1 MGGVM
6 HENELRQLEE
16 QLHQVLIA
24 SGFEWL
30 TDAVQ
35 DSAAAGVPQEKLL
48 RRRRQSRPTESAIDG
63 GGSEEPEYTT
73 VSNYTQ
79 RQYRAGQRTGSV
91 VISTRPMETRERV
104 ELLLDSLHRMF
115 VELPEV
121 EESTLSVLEEGDGRR
136 PPVFSVRFI
145 PADTDRRRPTEERV
159 LSRERAELHRRDISQ
174 IIVALREGIRG

>member
-1 MGGVM
+1 MR
-6 HENELRQLEE
+6 EDELRQLEE

-35 DSAAAGVPQEKLL
+35 DSAAAGVPQERLL
-48 RRRRQSRPTESAIDG
+48 KRRRQSRQPESVSDG
-63 GGSEEPEYTT
+63 IGSEEPEYTT
-73 VSNYTQ
+73 VSDYTQ

-104 ELLLDSLHRMF
+104 ELLLDALHRMF

-121 EESTLSVLEEGDGRR
+121 EESTLSFLGEGDDRR
-136 PPVFSVRFI
+136 PPVFSVTFV
-145 PADTDRRRPTEERV
+145 PVDTDRRRLTQETV
-159 LSRERAELHRRDISQ
+159 LSRERAELHRRGISQ
-174 IIVALREGIRG
+174 VIDRLREGIRE